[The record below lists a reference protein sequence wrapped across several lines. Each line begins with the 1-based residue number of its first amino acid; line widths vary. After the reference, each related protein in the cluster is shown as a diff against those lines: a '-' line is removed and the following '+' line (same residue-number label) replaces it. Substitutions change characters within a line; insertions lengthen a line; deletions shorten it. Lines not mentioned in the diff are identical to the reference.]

1 MGNGETALFARVP
14 SRIAPPNASSDDV
27 DLVSWVPFARN
38 EVVQGVQ
45 DLTSMIAEGL
55 KLAFLGL
62 SHLQHQI
69 DRRWQHHPCG
79 PQALPTT
86 VPIKKTSTLLICD
99 HLGVLA
105 ACPVRSIF
113 LILSR
118 NTCEPRPV
126 AHRLGRSRTLAHP
139 SSEHDCFSTC
149 FGSSGAPAD
158 IRQSRRR

>member
-1 MGNGETALFARVP
+1 MGNGETARVP

-27 DLVSWVPFARN
+27 DLVSWIPFARN
-38 EVVQGVQ
+38 EVVLGVQ

-86 VPIKKTSTLLICD
+86 MSIKKTLTLLICE
-99 HLGVLA
+99 HLRVLA

-118 NTCEPRPV
+118 TPVNRGLSSTVGADHARWHTPRAHRPSTMASRPV
-126 AHRLGRSRTLAHP
+126 ATGT
-139 SSEHDCFSTC
+139 
-149 FGSSGAPAD
+149 
-158 IRQSRRR
+158 